1 MRPMYEIVE
10 MIRAH
15 YANDDDKFNNYAKT
29 IIDYYEKEADTPTA
43 KACWVLIYIHF
54 PICSKAYKTNEFL

>member
-15 YANDDDKFNNYAKT
+15 YANDDDKFNNYAKA
-29 IIDYYEKEADTPTA
+29 IIDYYEKEQVTIT
-43 KACWVLIYIHF
+43 
-54 PICSKAYKTNEFL
+54 CSFFSVISN

>member
-15 YANDDDKFNNYAKT
+15 YANDDDKFNNYAKA
-29 IIDYYEKEADTPTA
+29 IIDYYEKEGNLAGADEIREII
-43 KACWVLIYIHF
+43 KQDIQLQELLNL
-54 PICSKAYKTNEFL
+54 S